1 MTGRCGQHLCENLP
15 VFFQLI
21 FLSSEE
27 SYFILFYFLLFKHFL
42 YAVRSFLSMVESS
55 LQTGVKMGD

>member
-1 MTGRCGQHLCENLP
+1 MTGGCGQHLCENLP

-27 SYFILFYFLLFKHFL
+27 SYLNLFLLFKHFL